1 MPLNISGNIINSE
14 IVKRYPTTK
23 ISKAGLVL
31 HLDAFTPESYSGSGT
46 AWYDLT
52 GNGYNGTLVNSPT
65 FSTAEYSGGSIKFVR
80 ASTQY
85 TSIYQIPASF
95 WTGGSWTVSAWVYF
109 TSVNSGLDNAI
120 VGHGASSVNN
130 GLHLGERTGKAYF
143 GLYGNDITGAI
154 SLSAGIWYNLVFT
167 YNNSSYLKQIYV
179 NSVFDTSGG
188 TVAYGGTGT
197 NTELGRYP
205 WAPSYLLNGNIAIV
219 SFYNKVLSANEIL
232 QNYNIQKSRFGL

>member
-1 MPLNISGNIINSE
+1 MIILATMYHWNQWL
-14 IVKRYPTTK
+14 YFYQLLW
-23 ISKAGLVL
+23 GMG
-31 HLDAFTPESYSGSGT
+31 FT
-46 AWYDLT
+46 
-52 GNGYNGTLVNSPT
+52 
-65 FSTAEYSGGSIKFVR
+65 FI
-80 ASTQY
+80 
-85 TSIYQIPASF
+85 QIPVMPYILRNSIAS
-95 WTGGSWTVSAWVYF
+95 
-109 TSVNSGLDNAI
+109 NQ
-120 VGHGASSVNN
+120 
-130 GLHLGERTGKAYF
+130 
-143 GLYGNDITGAI
+143 TGAI

-232 QNYNIQKSRFGL
+232 QNYNIQKGRFGL

>member
-23 ISKAGLVL
+23 ISKGALAL
-31 HLDAFTPESYSGSGT
+31 QLDAFTPESYPGSGT
-46 AWYDLT
+46 SWYDLAVY
-52 GNGYNGTLVNSPT
+52 GFNGTLVNNPT

-80 ASTQY
+80 ASSQY
-85 TSIYQIPASF
+85 TTLYGLPGLLWNSY
-95 WTGGSWTVSAWVYF
+95 SWTVSAWVYF

-143 GLYGNDITGAI
+143 GFYGNDLTGAI

-167 YNNSSYLKQIYV
+167 YSNSSYLKQIYV
-179 NSVFDTSGG
+179 NSVFDISGG
-188 TVAYGGTGT
+188 TVAYGGTGP

-205 WAPSYLLNGNIAIV
+205 WAPSYLLNGNIAII

-232 QNYNIQKSRFGL
+232 QNYNIQKGRFGL